1 MAEAPDE
8 PFTDRRPL
16 PSVWA
21 PPRSRAA
28 IEARI
33 AAGGDCISEALAW
46 AWIAALWQEPA

>member
-21 PPRSRAA
+21 PPPPRAT
-28 IEARI
+28 IERRI
-33 AAGGDCISEALAW
+33 AACGEHISEALAW